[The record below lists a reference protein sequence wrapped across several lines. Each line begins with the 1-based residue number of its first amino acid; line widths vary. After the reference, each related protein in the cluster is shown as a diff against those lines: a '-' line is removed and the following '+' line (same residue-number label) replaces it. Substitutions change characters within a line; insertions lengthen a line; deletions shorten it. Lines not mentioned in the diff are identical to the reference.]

1 VHICRTR
8 RSSGAAARRHTIG
21 PICGRPRRS
30 RRSSSS
36 WTSAVPAGQQLADHR
51 QRDIERAEKRD
62 GDGGRRL
69 PAMVVAVSAPDID
82 VLRTEQTELVVM
94 TEGFTERRQ
103 RRAKVPIGRRSIRMG
118 TLLLSGGRT

>member
-1 VHICRTR
+1 
-8 RSSGAAARRHTIG
+8 
-21 PICGRPRRS
+21 
-30 RRSSSS
+30 
-36 WTSAVPAGQQLADHR
+36 
-51 QRDIERAEKRD
+51 
-62 GDGGRRL
+62 
-69 PAMVVAVSAPDID
+69 MVVAVSAPDID